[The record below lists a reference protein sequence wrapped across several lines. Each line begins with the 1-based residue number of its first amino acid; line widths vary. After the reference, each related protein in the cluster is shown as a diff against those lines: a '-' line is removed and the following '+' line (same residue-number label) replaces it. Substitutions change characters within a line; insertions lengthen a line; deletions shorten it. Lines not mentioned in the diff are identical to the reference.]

1 VRVQIIDEQAL
12 ASPGP
17 RNVRLYL
24 RTRGWERQPAESGE
38 SDVWTLPSEDG
49 TYEVIAPSSREARD
63 FPERIAELLRTLSI
77 AEARSELEVLR
88 DLATLAFDIQYVHTT
103 HAGPPGTAPLR
114 DAAEAFSAAHG
125 LLAAASSA
133 FEEPRLVLPPRRPAR
148 TAEFMK
154 KVLAGPTSEGSYVIS
169 IWVPV
174 PPRLT
179 QEEDSVLFD
188 IHDEPFERA
197 ATKHLNRALVAA
209 KAAARDALDSDAG
222 LDAFV
227 ERETDGISANLC
239 EALVSL
245 SGEDEM
251 PFDVR
256 FAWALDRP
264 LIGVAPVVA
273 FDTDSIPM
281 LREAAREL
289 RARLPE
295 DDVRIRGNVVR
306 LHREGQ
312 LGSGEVTIAG
322 IVAGDPV
329 EKLRK
334 VSVSLGEDDYA
345 QAITAHEEFLDV
357 EVVGSLIQRG
367 TRTHLNDAHGFSVRP
382 PVEDP
387 NRS

>member
-12 ASPGP
+12 VSPSP
-17 RNVRLYL
+17 RDVRLYL
-24 RTRGWERQPAESGE
+24 RTRGWERQPSEPRGP
-38 SDVWTLPSEDG
+38 DVWTLPSEAG
-49 TYEVIAPSSREARD
+49 IYEVVAPSSREARD
-63 FPERIAELLRTLSI
+63 FPKRIAELLRTLSI
-77 AEARSELEVLR
+77 AEDRSELDVLR
-88 DLATLAFDIQYVHTT
+88 DLATLTFDIQYVHTM

-125 LLAAASSA
+125 LLAAASTA
-133 FEEPRLVLPPRRPAR
+133 FEEPRLVLPHRRPAR
-148 TAEFMK
+148 TAEFMNK
-154 KVLAGPTSEGSYVIS
+154 ILAGPTGEGSYVIS
-169 IWVPV
+169 IWVPI

-179 QEEDSVLFD
+179 QEEDSVLFELP
-188 IHDEPFERA
+188 DEPFERA
-197 ATKHLNRALVAA
+197 ATRHLNRALVAA
-209 KAAARDALDSDAG
+209 HAAVRDALDSDAG
-222 LDAFV
+222 LEAFV
-227 ERETDGISANLC
+227 ERESDGISANLC

-264 LIGVAPVVA
+264 LFDVAPVVR
-273 FDTDSIPM
+273 FDVESIPT

-295 DDVRIRGNVVR
+295 DEVRIRGNVVR

-312 LGSGEVTIAG
+312 LGIGEVTVAG

-334 VSVSLGEDDYA
+334 VSVTLDEADYA
-345 QAITAHEEFLDV
+345 RAITAHEQFLDV

-367 TRTHLNDAHGFSVRP
+367 TRTYLRDARGLTVRP
-382 PVEDP
+382 PIGAPDQ
-387 NRS
+387 S